1 VSEIVVAGNADS
13 LPHQKVVH
21 PLSLVAY
28 FYGDREFGRASRR
41 VRFDCAIASPT
52 DCCLV
57 VTRVNCDQFSQ
68 NPAAVTGASRDPG
81 VMSLMRFLQVLA
93 QLNGNLDRMQQL
105 GYIMTE
111 QQKLDAVQR
120 LHRQTPALLRSL
132 MLLVVLVLLLGG
144 CTAPLSVEQVSLRAS
159 YARLNR
165 TALSSNTPSETTLT
179 VLRRHGLLDYWRS
192 DPAGGIAALRQAIVG
207 RPSGW
212 QELFA
217 LAELSYLRGREADSR
232 PDYLSAAVYAY
243 AFLFPDEPEAR
254 PSPFD
259 PRFRQAC
266 DLYNLGLTGAF
277 SPPNGGPVQLVSATY
292 RVPFGTVELS
302 VDQRQF
308 RWAGRP
314 LVSFEPSA
322 TLEVRGLQNI
332 YSNSGLGA
340 PLAAIADAGPPV
352 RQGLEIAPRLRVPTN
367 ALLLFNDPRRQVAQ
381 PVIHARLEI
390 HTIFDARD
398 TRIDGE
404 TIPLEYNQTAARSL
418 SMAEATPWSSEI
430 TGFLNGNLFKN
441 APTHLIALQPHE
453 RGHMPVILI
462 HGTASS
468 PFRWSDMVNDLL
480 EDPAIRDHFEFW
492 LFSYATGN
500 PIPYSAL
507 LLRRSIQDA
516 VAQLGGVKADPA
528 LGRITLIGHSQGGLL
543 AKMLVIDPGDRL
555 WSGISHAPLDSVK
568 MSQASRALVRE
579 MLFPTALP
587 EVQRVIFIATPHRGS
602 FVAAFSLARLAAR
615 LVTIPLSITTAT
627 ADILSGNSS
636 NLFLDPRHAR
646 FGSVYG
652 MSPNSPFI
660 QSLARIP
667 VVPWVHVH
675 SIIPVRSAS
684 GPVEQGN
691 DGVVTYRS
699 AHLANAESEL
709 IVRGSGHSTQSNP
722 ATIAEVRRVLLEQLT
737 ASQAL
742 TAARVAALP

>member
-1 VSEIVVAGNADS
+1 MPRS
-13 LPHQKVVH
+13 L
-21 PLSLVAY
+21 S
-28 FYGDREFGRASRR
+28 F
-41 VRFDCAIASPT
+41 
-52 DCCLV
+52 
-57 VTRVNCDQFSQ
+57 
-68 NPAAVTGASRDPG
+68 
-81 VMSLMRFLQVLA
+81 FLAL
-93 QLNGNLDRMQQL
+93 
-105 GYIMTE
+105 
-111 QQKLDAVQR
+111 
-120 LHRQTPALLRSL
+120 ALLLS
-132 MLLVVLVLLLGG
+132 G
-144 CTAPLSVEQVSLRAS
+144 CAAPVSVERLSPQAA

-179 VLRRHGLLDYWRS
+179 VLRRHGLLDYWRF
-192 DPAGGIAALRQAIVG
+192 DPAGGIALLRQAVVG
-207 RPSGW
+207 RPGEW

-217 LAELSYLRGREADSR
+217 LAELSYLQGRRTNSQ
-232 PDYLSAAVYAY
+232 PDYLAAAVYAF
-243 AFLFPDEPEAR
+243 AFLFADDPEAR

-277 SPPNGGPVQLVSATY
+277 SPPGGGPVQLVSGTY
-292 RVPFGTVELS
+292 QVPFGSVDVS
-302 VDQRQF
+302 VDQDQF
-308 RWAGRP
+308 RWAGRT
-314 LVSFEPSA
+314 LVSFEPTS

-332 YSNSGLGA
+332 FSNPGLGA
-340 PLAAIADAGPPV
+340 PLAAMSEAGAPV
-352 RQGLEIAPRLRVPTN
+352 RQGGLEVAPRLRVPTN
-367 ALLLFNDPRRQVAQ
+367 ALLLFDDPRRQIAQ

-390 HTIFDARD
+390 HTIFDAFD
-398 TRIDGE
+398 TAIDGE
-404 TIPLEYNQTAARSL
+404 TVPLQYNQTASRALSL
-418 SMAEATPWSSEI
+418 AEAAPWSSEI
-430 TGFLNGNLFKN
+430 VGFLNGNLFN
-441 APTHLIALQPHE
+441 NTPTRLTALQPHE

-500 PIPYSAL
+500 PIPYSAM

-516 VAQLGGVKADPA
+516 VAQLGGVQSDPA
-528 LGRITLIGHSQGGLL
+528 LGRMTLVGHSQGGLL

-555 WSGISHAPLDSVK
+555 WNGVSRAPLDTLRVSE
-568 MSQASRALVRE
+568 ASRRLLRE

-602 FVAAFSLARLAAR
+602 FVAALSLARLTAR
-615 LVTIPLSITTAT
+615 LVTLPLTITAAT
-627 ADILSGNSS
+627 ADVLSGNSS
-636 NLFLDPRHAR
+636 SLFIDPGHAR

-675 SIIPVRSAS
+675 SIIPVRSTS

-691 DGVVTYRS
+691 DGVVAYKS

-709 IVRGSGHSTQSNP
+709 VVRGSSHSTQSNP
-722 ATIAEVRRVLLEQLT
+722 ATIAEVRRILLEQLA
-737 ASQAL
+737 ASQAP
-742 TAARVAALP
+742 APARVAARP